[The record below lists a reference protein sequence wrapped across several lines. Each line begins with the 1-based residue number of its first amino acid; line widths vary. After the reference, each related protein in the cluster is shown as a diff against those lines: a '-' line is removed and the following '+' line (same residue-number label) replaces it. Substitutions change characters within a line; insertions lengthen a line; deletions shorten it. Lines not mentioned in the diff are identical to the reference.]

1 MQIAAVTQGISPFDE
16 RAGVDEWQ
24 TSRFPRNEL
33 PSFTVMGVN
42 EPIGESTVKAITT
55 KSMNVTGLMVEV

>member
-1 MQIAAVTQGISPFDE
+1 MQIDAVTQGISPFDE

-24 TSRFPRNEL
+24 TSRFPRNER

-42 EPIGESTVKAITT
+42 EQIGESTVKAITT